1 MNDSARSERLGFRIA
16 STDIRNAILIP
27 KYYSPSLAEQ
37 VEEARRRHET
47 STLRELSAAGAIEVA
62 TGDEI
67 GKLSYGTGSIPFVRT
82 SDIAN
87 WEIKS
92 DPKHAVSQE
101 IYERYAVKQDVQ
113 PDDIL
118 FVRDGT
124 YLIGSLAIV
133 TAEDLPML
141 YQSHIVKIRVVDR
154 TVLSPFLLI
163 GMMQSSIVQRQL
175 RSQQFTAD
183 IIDSVG
189 DRYLDV
195 VLPFPHDKDIR
206 EDIAARVERVVTQ
219 RAALRRDLR
228 ELSDFIETFFEG

>member
-1 MNDSARSERLGFRIA
+1 MSESARSERLGFRIM
-16 STDIRNAILIP
+16 SSDIRDAILIP
-27 KYYSPSLAEQ
+27 KYYSPSLAQAIDDAREQ
-37 VEEARRRHET
+37 HAVT
-47 STLRELSAAGAIEVA
+47 TLRDLLSNGAIEVA

-101 IYERYAVKQDVQ
+101 IYEQYAAKQDIQ

-133 TAEDLPML
+133 TDEDLPML
-141 YQSHIVKIRVVDR
+141 YQSHIVKIRVRDR
-154 TVLSPFLLI
+154 SALSPFLLI
-163 GMMQSSIVQRQL
+163 AIMQSSIVQRQL
-175 RSQQFTAD
+175 RSRQFTAD

-189 DRYLDV
+189 GRYLDV
-195 VLPFPHDKDIR
+195 VLPFPRETSVR
-206 EDIAARVERVVTQ
+206 EDIADRVGRIVAQ
-219 RAALRRDLR
+219 RTALRRELR
-228 ELSDFIETFFEG
+228 ELSVFVETLTEG